1 MIDTKKNE
9 VVKWIEMP
17 GTGYGT
23 AATPDGRWLM
33 VALNTTNQ
41 VAFIDLQK
49 MQVMQTLD
57 VPKSPQE
64 VLIRPDGRFAYVS
77 CDASKQVAVI
87 DLAHFKI
94 EKMIAAGRGADGLA
108 WAASK

>member
-1 MIDTKKNE
+1 
-9 VVKWIEMP
+9 MP

-23 AATPDGRWLM
+23 AATPDGHWLII
-33 VALNTTNQ
+33 ALNTTNQ

-49 MQVMQTLD
+49 MQVTHTLD